1 MNMKNDEQLFVAK
14 LDDKASIP
22 TYGTDKSAGLDL
34 YSLEDIIIYPNEPT
48 LIKTGISVK
57 LPEGTVMKIC
67 SRSGL
72 ALKYGI
78 IVLNAPG
85 IIDEDY
91 RGEIGVIILW
101 NGSPSAYYNFPN
113 TYITPNLRNNT
124 KGGILIKAG
133 TRIAQAVIQE
143 VIRPRVIEVEE
154 IKDDT
159 DRGTGA
165 FGSTGI

>member
-1 MNMKNDEQLFVAK
+1 MKNDELIVAK

-57 LPEGTVMKIC
+57 LPEGTVMQIC

-143 VIRPRVIEVEE
+143 VIRPRVVEVKE
-154 IKDDT
+154 IDNDT
-159 DRGTGA
+159 DRGIGG
-165 FGSTGI
+165 FGSTGT